1 MITKMNEKKKK
12 TPYSL
17 KSIVSS
23 PGGNNLLGLIYEFPG
38 PTPSVEIMI
47 QKHHWALCVCLSL
60 EGPHRELKYT

>member
-23 PGGNNLLGLIYEFPG
+23 PGSNNLLGLIYEFPG

-47 QKHHWALCVCLSL
+47 QKHH
-60 EGPHRELKYT
+60 